1 MIRQDGF
8 FIIMNSK
15 KHFVSVAGNIGS
27 GKSSLTRLI
36 SEKLSWTP
44 YFESVKDN
52 PYLED
57 FYNDMLRWS
66 FNLQVY
72 FLSHRF
78 RIHKEILELE
88 KSVIQDRSIYEDVE
102 IFAKNLFEIG
112 KMEKRDYE
120 NYRSLFK
127 EMTSYLKA
135 PDLLIYLKADIPTLM
150 DQINLRGR
158 DFEKNI
164 DKKYIEKLN
173 TSYDKWIRNYNH
185 GKTLIVETD
194 DLDFVNSK
202 NDLDFIIKLAK
213 EKLDN

>member
-1 MIRQDGF
+1 
-8 FIIMNSK
+8 MNSK

-120 NYRSLFK
+120 NYRNLFK

-135 PDLLIYLKADIPTLM
+135 PDLLIYLKADISTLLN
-150 DQINLRGR
+150 QIKTRGR

-164 DKKYIEKLN
+164 DKNYIEKLN
-173 TSYDKWIRNYNH
+173 TSYDKWINNYNH

>member
-120 NYRSLFK
+120 NYRNLFK

-164 DKKYIEKLN
+164 DRNYIEKLN
-173 TSYDKWIRNYNH
+173 TSYDKWISNYNH